1 MSEILFADDDVAT
14 RQMVNDAL
22 RAAGYRVR
30 LAGSGREALQELQRG
45 VPDLVLLDYRMGTPD
60 GLEVCRRV
68 KGDPR
73 LAHLPVLILTA
84 QREVHDRL
92 DGFEAGA
99 DDYLAKPFDPRE
111 LIARLR
117 ALLRLTQRG
126 LDRNPTTGL
135 PGGEAISSELDRR
148 QDGSEPF
155 AICYLDLDNF
165 KPFSDRF
172 GFSVC
177 DEVIREVAHTLLGAA
192 GGADTFVGH
201 IGGDDFILLCRPENA
216 RRLVEEVQDGFR
228 ANLLRHVPR
237 DVVGAGTYRA
247 MDRDGVM
254 RSFPLTRLSV
264 AILHVE
270 PGQRRGL
277 AELGELMAEIK
288 RRAKRPDTPGIEEA
302 ALTAEGALV

>member
-22 RAAGYRVR
+22 RAAGYQVR
-30 LAGSGREALQELQRG
+30 LARSGREALEELQRG
-45 VPDLVLLDYRMGTPD
+45 VPDLALLDYRI
-60 GLEVCRRV
+60 
-68 KGDPR
+68 KADPR

-148 QDGSEPF
+148 QAGREPF

-237 DVVGAGTYRA
+237 DVVRAGSYRA

-264 AILHVE
+264 AILRVE

-277 AELGELMAEIK
+277 AEIGELIAEIK
-288 RRAKRPDTPGIEEA
+288 RRAKRPDTHGIEEA